1 MFPLITRPD
10 SMRRA
15 FTMVELLIYLAL
27 MSIFLVIFGQIFFS
41 VLDTQ
46 LKSRAVSA
54 VQQDELYLLSRFGH
68 DIRRATAVTSPASA
82 GEISS
87 SLAITVNSVNH
98 TYGAS
103 SGSLTLTVDGV
114 TSALTSSGTQLTG
127 FSVTR
132 LGDLNSKPSIR
143 LDIVLTGRTTSF
155 NQNLETRSLST
166 TFTLR

>member
-1 MFPLITRPD
+1 
-10 SMRRA
+10 MRRA

-103 SGSLTLTVDGV
+103 SGSLTLTVDPVNRIFRYPVGG
-114 TSALTSSGTQLTG
+114 SQLQTQHPVG
-127 FSVTR
+127 HRSYRSDHVFQ
-132 LGDLNSKPSIR
+132 SKS
-143 LDIVLTGRTTSF
+143 
-155 NQNLETRSLST
+155 
-166 TFTLR
+166 